1 MCRPRAKGFCLCV
14 VSVGAKPVWPDI
26 LLAGRPAIARMR
38 AREFRDRPHMQQYFQ
53 MIERP

>member
-38 AREFRDRPHMQQYFQ
+38 AREFRDRPHMQQYLR
-53 MIERP
+53 IERP